1 MKLRPLFPSRRCVLH
16 QRESKYDRLSSCLVD
31 FKSRAVCA
39 SVKNFQIVQSEPE
52 DPKQRPK
59 FYAADGEGA
68 ALFDAHVG
76 RVLVV
81 DTEKYLSGDPRP
93 LSLSSPLPGG
103 GCRRANA
110 QGYGCSPYWGAAA
123 LGKYVFFAPWSEDS
137 VSPPLHSAR
146 TLQSAPVSQ
155 TYHA

>member
-1 MKLRPLFPSRRCVLH
+1 MKKLRPRTLSSSCSPGAQNTVYSDRVGVLH

-59 FYAADGEGA
+59 FYAADGEGG

-76 RVLVV
+76 RVRAGE
-81 DTEKYLSGDPRP
+81 DARFKRP
-93 LSLSSPLPGG
+93 AN
-103 GCRRANA
+103 RR
-110 QGYGCSPYWGAAA
+110 G
-123 LGKYVFFAPWSEDS
+123 
-137 VSPPLHSAR
+137 
-146 TLQSAPVSQ
+146 
-155 TYHA
+155 

>member
-59 FYAADGEGA
+59 FYAADGEGG

-76 RVLVV
+76 RVEVLARGVV
-81 DTEKYLSGDPRP
+81 DAREADLAQPPR
-93 LSLSSPLPGG
+93 GRAAAVVAAR
-103 GCRRANA
+103 RRAEEN
-110 QGYGCSPYWGAAA
+110 
-123 LGKYVFFAPWSEDS
+123 
-137 VSPPLHSAR
+137 
-146 TLQSAPVSQ
+146 
-155 TYHA
+155 

>member
-1 MKLRPLFPSRRCVLH
+1 MKLRPLLPSLRCVLH

-59 FYAADGEGA
+59 FYAADGEGG

-76 RVLVV
+76 RVRAGKDARFKRPTV
-81 DTEKYLSGDPRP
+81 GDEAEAPP
-93 LSLSSPLPGG
+93 SPLP
-103 GCRRANA
+103 RR
-110 QGYGCSPYWGAAA
+110 QGRALQGARVRAAA
-123 LGKYVFFAPWSEDS
+123 RPEPRG
-137 VSPPLHSAR
+137 
-146 TLQSAPVSQ
+146 
-155 TYHA
+155 